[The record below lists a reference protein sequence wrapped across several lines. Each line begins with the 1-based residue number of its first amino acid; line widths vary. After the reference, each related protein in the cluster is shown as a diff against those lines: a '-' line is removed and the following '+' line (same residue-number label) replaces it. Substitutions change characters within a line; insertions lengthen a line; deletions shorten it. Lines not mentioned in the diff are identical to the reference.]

1 MAFNIIARDV
11 LQVKKIVFF
20 LVLFNFFLSSNLYA
34 SEEKKFGL
42 IISSGNDSS
51 ISKKLEIEILKEF
64 KKQGFALSKSAL
76 KQLVIYINKDEND
89 DINPNGW
96 SLSIAHIDAYHVP
109 IIVELI
115 KNEAGD
121 NKKIIE
127 LLAPLLTEHGFL
139 KHLSSVH
146 LSRGDIKQISI
157 ASKSIV
163 TIFIAKNY
171 N

>member
-20 LVLFNFFLSSNLYA
+20 LLLFNFFLSSNLYA

-42 IISSGNDSS
+42 MIFSGNDSS

-64 KKQGFALSKSAL
+64 EKQGFVLSKSAL

-96 SLSIAHIDAYHVP
+96 SLSIAHIDAYHLP
-109 IIVELI
+109 IIFEI
-115 KNEAGD
+115 IENEAGD
-121 NKKIIE
+121 NKRIIE
-127 LLAPLLTEHGFL
+127 LLAPLTIEHGFL

-146 LSRGDIKQISI
+146 LSRGDINQISI
-157 ASKSIV
+157 ASKGIV
-163 TIFIAKNY
+163 GIFITKNY

>member
-1 MAFNIIARDV
+1 MITLVYDLIM
-11 LQVKKIVFF
+11 KKIVFF

-42 IISSGNDSS
+42 IISSGNDPS

-64 KKQGFALSKSAL
+64 EKQGFALSKSAL
-76 KQLVIYINKDEND
+76 KQLVIYINKDKND

-109 IIVELI
+109 IIAELI

-127 LLAPLLTEHGFL
+127 LLAPMTIEHGFL

-146 LSRGDIKQISI
+146 LSSGDIKKISI
-157 ASKSIV
+157 ASKGIV
-163 TIFIAKNY
+163 GIFITKNY

>member
-1 MAFNIIARDV
+1 M
-11 LQVKKIVFF
+11 
-20 LVLFNFFLSSNLYA
+20 
-34 SEEKKFGL
+34 
-42 IISSGNDSS
+42 
-51 ISKKLEIEILKEF
+51 EIEILKEF
-64 KKQGFALSKSAL
+64 KKQGFALSKLAL

-127 LLAPLLTEHGFL
+127 LLAPMTIEHGFL

-146 LSRGDIKQISI
+146 LSSGDIKKISI
-157 ASKSIV
+157 ASKGIV
-163 TIFIAKNY
+163 GIFITKNY

>member
-1 MAFNIIARDV
+1 MITLVYDLIM
-11 LQVKKIVFF
+11 KKIVFF

-34 SEEKKFGL
+34 SEGKKFGL
-42 IISSGNDSS
+42 IIFSGNDSS

-64 KKQGFALSKSAL
+64 EKQGFALSKSAL

-89 DINPNGW
+89 DINPNAW
-96 SLSIAHIDAYHVP
+96 SLSVAHIDTYHVP

-127 LLAPLLTEHGFL
+127 LLAPMTIEHGFL

-146 LSRGDIKQISI
+146 LSSGDIKKISI
-157 ASKSIV
+157 ASKGIV
-163 TIFIAKNY
+163 GIFITKNY